1 MKQGGARCNS
11 PIVCTAL
18 ALILLGATSTILQKK
33 HASELSQLQV
43 SAEVASQAA
52 EAKQAHMETETAAM
66 HATILELKDQILRM
80 QKKHAAEMSHLQV
93 SCETAAQAANAK
105 RALMEQQMLE
115 LKEQQRGHAA
125 TALYC
130 FLTAPGFAVN
140 IKTEDATFRLNKGAL
155 TVDGSFITEVH
166 FVAETGR
173 GEGELVHATFWA
185 NELNDYNTGMNM
197 ITGFCGKRP
206 FFLAAG
212 KTRSCGNLVI
222 QVKHS
227 SATFTTPEWQSTVR
241 GNQVYDRLWG
251 AKHRLDVSLRAIDGR
266 MVAPGQTHGKRDIY
280 PTEGRFRTSA
290 MAEGAIEGS
299 AEQYELPFGNTVN
312 FAFSRFYSRRPAD
325 GLLLAAGEAS
335 AVDEGGEASVSVSSN
350 ANAAGSGR
358 PRLVGMSH
366 GSSWDPTHDFYPDRS
381 IFVGNATHIECA
393 PDDDYSEPAIVLAAG
408 SAMGALLLFLMWL
421 SSGLGRYSLAS
432 ATGRFQANF
441 GHAPD
446 YVVVPGWIITVAF
459 GALRLGG
466 DIMWYGQD
474 SAPTAS
480 KLNNLAIAVNAGEVR
495 FWSAED
501 DTPFPSAFA
510 LREALV
516 GFAAEHLDLDDPEG
530 PLFVTSDNDRYD
542 AGLEAYQADNL
553 VTFNELTVDNL
564 VGDDNTL
571 GPWAFLNC
579 LTPWSAEQPDEDDT
593 SSEFMVV
600 TGVMVKYAE
609 KMDSELFELSAVD
622 ALANCLRAVARVP
635 AALLPEDM
643 TRTTRLKLM
652 RFTLDMTQPER
663 HRVIIKNNITT
674 VLKSYPNLAKWT
686 GAGPTA
692 YGYILQLA
700 AKVLEGQAFGFDVLP
715 ALDQKMVDFAGHYQQ
730 SWSPSNNIKYLC
742 EQLSATPGAHGQTG
756 AAPGGVPGGGL
767 QGQESKMVQLLA
779 DIQEVHAEGGSGDD
793 IIRTILAST
802 CPRPIKWV
810 LGVTKSTVGLPS
822 GLLREEDA
830 ELPRRW
836 ADHLLDLI
844 VGTDVAMKDLKID
857 AFSPAALEYLR
868 SGKLS
873 KKYIN
878 WDRDF
883 ICPIL
888 RHSAGEHLGETAVP
902 IRDSAYQAMTT
913 SQVLADSDRLATHL
927 MYMPRILQSIGLLP
941 KAENSYMSLLTFI
954 QPKLAKA
961 RANGVLADGATNAA
975 MLVDAA
981 FDAAPCVFVRHT
993 GDSAGA

>member
-1 MKQGGARCNS
+1 MGRIEKKSYERYDFYDGSFRRAPAKPPRAAPLILAPLLVRLPAPCSCVVLMSG
-11 PIVCTAL
+11 PIITLHGDHSHDAGTRLAALTDVLLFDVRKDSWVFNAL
-18 ALILLGATSTILQKK
+18 AL
-33 HASELSQLQV
+33 
-43 SAEVASQAA
+43 
-52 EAKQAHMETETAAM
+52 
-66 HATILELKDQILRM
+66 
-80 QKKHAAEMSHLQV
+80 
-93 SCETAAQAANAK
+93 
-105 RALMEQQMLE
+105 
-115 LKEQQRGHAA
+115 
-125 TALYC
+125 
-130 FLTAPGFAVN
+130 
-140 IKTEDATFRLNKGAL
+140 
-155 TVDGSFITEVH
+155 
-166 FVAETGR
+166 
-173 GEGELVHATFWA
+173 
-185 NELNDYNTGMNM
+185 
-197 ITGFCGKRP
+197 
-206 FFLAAG
+206 
-212 KTRSCGNLVI
+212 
-222 QVKHS
+222 
-227 SATFTTPEWQSTVR
+227 
-241 GNQVYDRLWG
+241 
-251 AKHRLDVSLRAIDGR
+251 
-266 MVAPGQTHGKRDIY
+266 
-280 PTEGRFRTSA
+280 
-290 MAEGAIEGS
+290 
-299 AEQYELPFGNTVN
+299 
-312 FAFSRFYSRRPAD
+312 
-325 GLLLAAGEAS
+325 
-335 AVDEGGEASVSVSSN
+335 
-350 ANAAGSGR
+350 
-358 PRLVGMSH
+358 
-366 GSSWDPTHDFYPDRS
+366 
-381 IFVGNATHIECA
+381 
-393 PDDDYSEPAIVLAAG
+393 
-408 SAMGALLLFLMWL
+408 
-421 SSGLGRYSLAS
+421 
-432 ATGRFQANF
+432 GRFQANF

-480 KLNNLAIAVNAGEVR
+480 KLNNLAIAVNAGEVK

-542 AGLEAYQADNL
+542 AGLQPYQADNL

-635 AALLPEDM
+635 AALLPDDM

-715 ALDQKMVDFAGHYQQ
+715 ALDQKMIDFAGHYQQ

-742 EQLSATPGAHGQTG
+742 EQLSVATPGAHGQTG

-975 MLVDAA
+975 TLVDAA
-981 FDAAPCVFVRHT
+981 FDEAELRIQAAFDSNTSRSTSFIGDELRAKEDYDTYLSELDQTILLVRRHRKLNLVRHAPAPQSGQQAPPGKPPPTPPTPPPPGKPVGKPGKKKGKKRKEPDGTAAPRAIVNVGHDGFRFGQEAACVYSREAIRKHLKEKF
-993 GDSAGA
+993 GDKAETACVVYAVQRNEGELWDCGCGNPTSGTPPHELRVETLRNKNHEREFGLCTRGGETSSRGQTAGKRA